1 MPGPTA
7 AARTVHPV
15 RGRLTVGHP
24 IVVRPMVVHPVIP
37 FSAPDETLAA
47 VQPDSDTSL
56 TPTPDTP
63 VIDDFPVAGP
73 PRGGR
78 TPRPSPDS
86 SGDDAPTGTA
96 TGSEGS
102 GSASGTDAGS
112 SSDTSASGTSTE
124 TGETDSNTALVPRQ
138 PDPAP

>member
-1 MPGPTA
+1 MTLRRSSPHSQLQTAAWIRRPAMPGPTA

-15 RGRLTVGHP
+15 RGASDGRSSDRGSTDGGSSGDTV
-24 IVVRPMVVHPVIP
+24 
-37 FSAPDETLAA
+37 SAPDETLAA

-102 GSASGTDAGS
+102 GFRLRHRRG
-112 SSDTSASGTSTE
+112 
-124 TGETDSNTALVPRQ
+124 Q
-138 PDPAP
+138 QQ